1 MGGIDFSIIL
11 VFVFINI
18 IDNILVIAPLAVELR
33 VPRNLILGL

>member
-18 IDNILVIAPLAVELR
+18 IDNILVVAPLAQMLG
-33 VPRNLILGL
+33 VPPNLILGL